1 MKGLPGFGDRY
12 GHELRS
18 RRFLCESFANVSES
32 YGFEPLSVSLLERAA
47 AYSEEVIGLS
57 PWPEWDKKS
66 CFFIPID
73 NYTSSY
79 SEQPEKDF
87 AVLIPEGTVSV
98 ARWLGNELKDS
109 DIQTVSDMRIKI
121 YYDTPCFRNEVLD
134 SLWAGKGRSFTQFGV
149 EILGGG
155 DPASDL
161 EPLVL
166 AYNCLKSV
174 GVPADSIVLRIS
186 NNEIFIDLANQSQ
199 LSEVDRVKVKE
210 ALDTI
215 AECKAGKKPERYD
228 SSVRALLEI
237 VSANTSNEGVL
248 AAWRYII
255 NRPVGPI
262 SREDYS
268 ALDLLNTSSIAYLD
282 ALASSM
288 LAYGIQAEV
297 DLCVVRS
304 HEYYTGFTFEIDVI
318 GQDGKRHVEVGGGGR
333 YDRLLGDFAPKGFPE
348 LIPSTGFAFG
358 IERLQESLRVGGY
371 IPTGSI
377 QRTTRYDLNVVP
389 AIENIRVKGDNPR
402 EICENYLAQ
411 TRKVED
417 RRTSQRIS
425 ILHVSA

>member
-1 MKGLPGFGDRY
+1 MEGLPGLRDRY

-18 RRFLCESFANVSES
+18 RRFLTGSFSDVSES

-57 PWPEWDKKS
+57 PWPEWDRKS
-66 CFFIPID
+66 CFFVPID

-79 SEQPEKDF
+79 CEQPDKDF

-98 ARWLGNELKDS
+98 TRWLGNKLKDS
-109 DIQTVSDMRIKI
+109 DIQTVSDMRLKV
-121 YYDTPCFRNEVLD
+121 YYDTPCFRNEILD

-166 AYNCLKSV
+166 AHDCLKSV
-174 GVPADSIVLRIS
+174 GVPSDAIVLRVS
-186 NNEIFIDLANQSQ
+186 NNEIFIDLANQSH
-199 LSEVDRVKVKE
+199 LSEADRVKAKE

-215 AECKAGKKPERYD
+215 AECKAGKKPERYG
-228 SSVRALLEI
+228 SSVHALLEI
-237 VSANTSNEGVL
+237 ISSRTSNEEIL
-248 AAWRYII
+248 SAWRYII
-255 NRPVGPI
+255 DRPVGPI

-268 ALDLLNTSSIAYLD
+268 ALDLLNTSSISYLD

-304 HEYYTGFTFEIDVI
+304 HEYYTGFTFEIDII

-333 YDRLLGDFAPKGFPE
+333 YDRLLGDFAPEGFPE
-348 LIPSTGFAFG
+348 IIPSTGFAFG
-358 IERLQESLRVGGY
+358 VERLQESLRNGAY
-371 IPTGSI
+371 IPSGII
-377 QRTTRYDLNVVP
+377 QRTTSHDLD
-389 AIENIRVKGDNPR
+389 ADATIKNIQVRGDNAR
-402 EICENYLAQ
+402 EISDNYLAE

-417 RRTSQRIS
+417 LRTSQRIS
-425 ILHVSA
+425 ILHTSA